1 MVTKMIMKTKVLLSL
16 LLLITLLVNG
26 LNAQSN
32 LEHTE
37 IEKIAKTLRDYIEGS
52 TNGQPN
58 LLKEAF
64 HPDLNLYY
72 INDGELKIWSGK
84 AYIEDTKEGK
94 PTGEIGKI
102 ITIDYEN
109 DIAVAKVQISHPES
123 KTPYIDYFMLTKIKD
138 KWTII
143 HKMFTKRTNE

>member
-1 MVTKMIMKTKVLLSL
+1 MKSKLFML
-16 LLLITLLVNG
+16 LLFTIGSTLI
-26 LNAQSN
+26 LNAQTIS
-32 LEHTE
+32 EKTE
-37 IEKIAKTLRDYIEGS
+37 IEHITATLVDYIEGS

-58 LLKEAF
+58 RLKEAF

-72 INDGELKIWSGK
+72 TGKEGELKTWSGK
-84 AYIEDTKEGK
+84 AYIEDTKEGQ

-102 ITIDYEN
+102 ISIDYEN

-123 KTPYIDYFMLTKIKD
+123 KIPFIDYFMLIKLKD

-143 HKMFTKRTNE
+143 HKMFTKRVNE

>member
-1 MVTKMIMKTKVLLSL
+1 MKFKALLSL
-16 LLLITLLVNG
+16 SLMINLSVIT
-26 LNAQSN
+26 LNAQSGN
-32 LEHTE
+32 EMTE
-37 IEKIAKTLRDYIEGS
+37 IEKITETLIDYIEGS

-58 LLKEAF
+58 RLKEAF

-72 INDGELKIWSGK
+72 IKDGELKIWSGK
-84 AYIEDTKEGK
+84 AYIEDTKKGE

-123 KTPYIDYFMLTKIKD
+123 KTPYIDYFMLTKIMD
-138 KWTII
+138 QWTII
-143 HKMFTKRTNE
+143 HKMFTKRVNK